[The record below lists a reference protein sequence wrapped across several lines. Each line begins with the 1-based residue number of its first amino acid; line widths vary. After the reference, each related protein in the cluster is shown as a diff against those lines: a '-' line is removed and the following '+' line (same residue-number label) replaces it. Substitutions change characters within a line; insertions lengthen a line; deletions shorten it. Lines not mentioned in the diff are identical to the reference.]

1 VAALFLNSALRKR
14 IDRVASL
21 QRARWRM
28 EAALLSLFWGV
39 SSWLEPQAASAFGQR
54 LLRSVGPHVAK
65 TPHVRRNLRL
75 AFPDLTEAELA
86 ELGGEIFASAG
97 AVLAEYP
104 HLKAICHDD
113 FNRHVEYVER
123 YDLDDYRVG
132 RKHGLFVSA
141 HVGNWELTGAAAIHQ
156 GIPITAIYAPSRN
169 PFINRMLRRRR
180 EVLGCG
186 LVSLEEGARPL
197 MRELAEGRS
206 VGLVV
211 DTRDDDGVPVPFF
224 GLDKLTTLAPARL
237 ALRFGCELIPARV
250 ERLGPARFRLTAYE
264 PIRPDP
270 KLASDKEQAVQMMA
284 DLNRLFEQ
292 WIRERPEQW
301 LCIKRTWPK
310 TREPAGMADPRHGSA
325 LRAGPAR
332 TPEGGHA

>member
-21 QRARWRM
+21 KRARWRM
-28 EAALLSLFWGV
+28 EAALLSLFWRV
-39 SSWLEPQAASAFGQR
+39 SSRLEPQAASALGQR
-54 LLRSVGPHVAK
+54 LLRSVGPYLAK
-65 TPHVRRNLRL
+65 NPHVRRNLRL
-75 AFPDLTEAELA
+75 AFPELSEAELA
-86 ELGGEIFASAG
+86 RLGREIFASAG

-104 HLKAICHDD
+104 HLNAICHDEFD
-113 FNRHVEYVER
+113 RHVEYVER
-123 YDLDDYRVG
+123 YNLDDYRAG

-141 HVGNWELTGAAAIHQ
+141 HVGNWELTAAAAIRQ
-156 GIPITAIYAPSRN
+156 GIPITVIYAPSRN
-169 PFINRMLRRRR
+169 PFIDRMLRDRRAA
-180 EVLGCG
+180 LGCG

-206 VGLVV
+206 VGLIV

-264 PIRPDP
+264 PIRPDL
-270 KLASDKEQAVQMMA
+270 KLTSDKEQVLQMMA
-284 DLNRLFEQ
+284 ELNRLFEQ

-301 LCIKRTWPK
+301 LCIKRNWPK
-310 TREPAGMADPRHGSA
+310 TREPAGMADEGH
-325 LRAGPAR
+325 GPAL
-332 TPEGGHA
+332 TVGPA

>member
-21 QRARWRM
+21 KRARWRM
-28 EAALLSLFWGV
+28 EAGLLSLFWGICAR
-39 SSWLEPQAASAFGQR
+39 LEPQAASAFGQR
-54 LLRSVGPHVAK
+54 LFRSIGPRLGK
-65 TPHVRRNLRL
+65 TSHVRRNLSL
-75 AFPDLTEAELA
+75 AFPDLSDAELEA
-86 ELGGEIFASAG
+86 LEREVWASAG
-97 AVLAEYP
+97 AVLAEHP

-113 FNRHVEYVER
+113 FAGHVEYVER
-123 YDLDDYRVG
+123 YNLDDYRAG

-141 HVGNWELTGAAAIHQ
+141 HVGNVELTGAAAVRQ
-156 GIPITAIYAPSRN
+156 GIPITAIYAPSNN
-169 PFINRMLRRRR
+169 PFIDRMLRRRR
-180 EVLGCG
+180 EALGCG

-206 VGLVV
+206 VGLIV

-237 ALRFGCELIPARV
+237 ALRFGCELIPGRV

-270 KLASDKEQAVQMMA
+270 NLASDREQAMQMMA
-284 DLNRLFEQ
+284 ELNRLFEQ

-301 LCIKRTWPK
+301 LCLKRTWPK
-310 TREPAGMADPRHGSA
+310 ALERAGMVDPRHGAA
-325 LRAGPAR
+325 LRAGPA
-332 TPEGGHA
+332 